1 MTYNLS
7 VKILVG
13 GDDYGSGPYNVLFAA
28 EETVAQFS
36 VPITD
41 DDLVEEEE
49 KFSLDITST
58 SLPLN
63 IKIGSPEKATVTIMD
78 DDGKHNLYNC
88 VVKARCS

>member
-7 VKILVG
+7 VKNLIG
-13 GDDYGSGPYNVLFAA
+13 GDDYGSGPYNVTFAA
-28 EETVAQFS
+28 EETMAQFS

-63 IKIGSPEKATVTIMD
+63 VNIGDPEKATVTIMD
-78 DDGKHNLYNC
+78 DDGKHNHYNC
-88 VVKARCS
+88 VIKERCS